1 MHLTHGFWPGRLLP
15 AADASTPH
23 RLDAWDRLAYMGEIC
38 ELLWPSSAPI
48 TLDSP
53 RGGRSQRN
61 GADRPGS
68 AHEADQEG
76 REFILIPGPG
86 HPRLLVPS
94 AAGASAA
101 AMRHYG
107 QPRSATARAVQS
119 SLALGL
125 ACGLGGR
132 LLGVRVRVNTTPDAD
147 SIEAYLR
154 RVLGRDFRVSLRLG
168 PARANRKPVLELVT
182 SAGDPVGFAKIGFN
196 PLTRDLVRAERA
208 SLDRLN
214 RTGLSGVIAPRVVH
228 HGQWHDLDVL
238 VVSALPVWQR
248 WRPVGAGQLCAAM
261 ASVGRLGGLHRGRR
275 PADAY
280 LQDLRVRLSGSGE
293 SPERRALHHALD
305 ALTMQ
310 VRGADL
316 TFGAWHGD
324 WTPWNMAS
332 TGRGLLV
339 WDWERFTV
347 GAPFG
352 FDALHYWLQKEVVPG
367 RRDPR
372 DAAADCL
379 ARARQLLAPFG
390 TRAVEAPI
398 TAALYL
404 ADLAI
409 RHLADRQSEA
419 GARFGAP
426 GAWLIPALTAEVA
439 RQSVNRNG
447 SR

>member
-1 MHLTHGFWPGRLLP
+1 MHLTHGFWPGRQVT
-15 AADASTPH
+15 AAGAPPSH
-23 RLDAWDRLAYMGEIC
+23 RLDAWDRLAYLDEIC
-38 ELLWPSSAPI
+38 ALLWPSSAAV
-48 TLDSP
+48 TLDSAS
-53 RGGRSQRN
+53 GGGSQRN
-61 GADRPGS
+61 GAARPGS
-68 AHEADQEG
+68 PREAYREG
-76 REFILIPGPG
+76 REFILIPGPW
-86 HPRLLVPS
+86 HPRLLVPT

-107 QPRSATARAVQS
+107 QPRSATGRAVQR

-125 ACGLGGR
+125 ACGLGGK
-132 LLGVRVRVNTTPDAD
+132 LLGVRVRVDTTPDAD
-147 SIEAYLR
+147 SIEAYLQ
-154 RVLGRDFRVSLRLG
+154 RVLGREFRVSVRLG

-182 SAGDPVGFAKIGFN
+182 SAGEPVGFAKIGFN

-208 SLDRLN
+208 SLEWLN
-214 RTGLSGVIAPRVVH
+214 RAGLSGVIAPQVVH

-248 WRPVGAGQLCAAM
+248 RRPVTAARLSAAM
-261 ASVGRLGGLHRGRR
+261 DSVGRLGGLRHGPR
-275 PADAY
+275 PAEAY
-280 LQDLRVRLSGSGE
+280 LQNLRARLSGAKE
-293 SPERRALHHALD
+293 SPERQALHHALD
-305 ALTMQ
+305 ALTIR

-316 TFGAWHGD
+316 TFGACHGD

-332 TGRGLLV
+332 TGRALLV

-352 FDALHYWLQKEVVPG
+352 FDALHYWLQKEVVVG
-367 RRDPR
+367 RRDR
-372 DAAADCL
+372 REAAADCL
-379 ARARQLLAPFG
+379 AYASQLLAPFG
-390 TRAVEAPI
+390 TRAAEARV

-426 GAWLIPALTAEVA
+426 GAWLIPALSAEVA
-439 RQSVNRNG
+439 RQSASQNG
-447 SR
+447 SC